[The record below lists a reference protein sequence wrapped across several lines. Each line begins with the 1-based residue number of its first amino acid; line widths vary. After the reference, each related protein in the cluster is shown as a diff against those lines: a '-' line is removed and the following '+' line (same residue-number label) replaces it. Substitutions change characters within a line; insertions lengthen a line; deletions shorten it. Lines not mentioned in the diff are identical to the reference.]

1 MNDVTVVT
9 VAYNSADVLAG
20 MADSLPVGVPLV
32 IVNNG
37 PEDGVSVL
45 AAAKGAQIL
54 NPGRNLGFGAACNL
68 GAAVALTEWVFFV
81 NPDARLEPDTLPQL
95 LAAALAHPN
104 ATAFGPVLISDAGV
118 ASFKRRSMLDRRQVA
133 VRNPGS
139 VPLLVP
145 CLSGAALLVR
155 KSAFDTVGGFDPA
168 IFLYYEDDDLSFRLR
183 AIGPL
188 MLVPQARVRHSSGKS
203 SSASAALSRF
213 KGYHW
218 ARSRVYVGRKHGLP
232 LPWLNGMK
240 NALWHLIR
248 KRSWRSAELRAEA
261 WGRLAGVWSLID
273 RNQPTD

>member
-1 MNDVTVVT
+1 MNSVTVVT

-20 MADSLPVGVPLV
+20 MADSLPAGLPMV

-37 PEDGVSVL
+37 PDDGVAAL
-45 AAAKGAQIL
+45 AAAISARIL
-54 NPGRNLGFGAACNL
+54 TPGRNLGFGAACNL

-81 NPDARLEPDTLPQL
+81 NPDARLEPETLPQL
-95 LAAALAHPN
+95 LDVASAHPD
-104 ATAFGPVLISDAGV
+104 ATALGPVLMSDAGV
-118 ASFKRRSMLDRRQVA
+118 ATFKRRSLLDRRQAVA
-133 VRNPGS
+133 RNPGREP
-139 VPLLVP
+139 VGVP

-183 AIGPL
+183 IIGPL
-188 MLVPQARVRHSSGKS
+188 MLVPQAQVRHFSGKS
-203 SSASAALSRF
+203 STPSAALSRF

-218 ARSRVYVGRKHGLP
+218 ARSRVYVGRKHGMP

-248 KRSWRSAELRAEA
+248 PRSWWSAELRAEA
-261 WGRLAGVWSLID
+261 RGRLAGVWSMID
-273 RNQPTD
+273 RNRPTV